1 MVTLTH
7 LLEKNAFTY
16 ALKFEAKFI
25 AVFDWEYKISKKYCR
40 ILLKGFNVFSG
51 IETVR
56 HNLQKNKFINANG
69 FAKFEQKK
77 LWRYNISNRL
87 HYGNI
92 FLI

>member
-1 MVTLTH
+1 MVILTH

-25 AVFDWEYKISKKYCR
+25 AVFDWEYKSSKKYCR
-40 ILLKGFNVFSG
+40 ILPERFYTLAKFG
-51 IETVR
+51 IV
-56 HNLQKNKFINANG
+56 HYNLQKNKFINANG